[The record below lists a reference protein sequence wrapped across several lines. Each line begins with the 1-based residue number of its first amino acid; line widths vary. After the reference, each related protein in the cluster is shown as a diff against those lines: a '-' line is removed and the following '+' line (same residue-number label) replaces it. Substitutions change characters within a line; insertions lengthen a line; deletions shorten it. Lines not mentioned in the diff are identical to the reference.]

1 MLRRFRIQTRIYFI
15 LIMMSFF
22 FVSLSITAFHYIGV
36 TRDLGIDEVKIAL
49 HKAQEEKLKS
59 SVHTIATALSKVLEG
74 VEDNDEKIDVM
85 RKVLY
90 PLRFEKDKSGYFFV
104 YSQTVNVVHPIK
116 KQLEGKDLG
125 QIIDKNG
132 VRSVRELYENAF
144 GGGGFVEFMWNKPGA
159 GDTLKLGYSEMISG
173 TKFWIG
179 TGVYLDN
186 IATYE
191 NKITS
196 MISQKVVKKAGIA
209 LLATAVVFFLITLIF
224 SLFIV
229 KSISRPLTMLEDSVK
244 TLASGKLNV
253 SFDTSGQDDIS
264 ELGKAL
270 NTMVL
275 SFSSTIS
282 EITAGID
289 LLISSSTE
297 LSSVSEQMSQGSGRT
312 FDRSNTVAESAEE
325 MSANMNSVAAAME
338 QASTNVNHVAV
349 STEEMTST
357 ISQIAGNADTVR
369 GISHGAVDKS
379 KRVSNKMVELG
390 NAAQAI
396 GKVTEAI
403 TEISEQT
410 NLLALNATIEA
421 ARAGAAGKGFAVV
434 ANEIKELS
442 RQTARATLDI
452 KSQIEGIQNT
462 ARSTNDEID
471 EISSVINGMDEII
484 TSIASAV
491 EEQATATTEIAGN
504 ISQTSLGIREVNG
517 KITQSSGVAETIAQD
532 ISLVNKEAG
541 EMSHFSG
548 KVRLSAENL
557 NEMADHLSK
566 VAGKFVI

>member
-1 MLRRFRIQTRIYFI
+1 MLRRFRIKTRIYFI
-15 LIMMSFF
+15 LIMVSFF
-22 FVSLSITAFHYIGV
+22 LISLSIAAFHYIGV
-36 TRDLGIDEVKIAL
+36 TRDLGIDEVKTAL
-49 HKAQEEKLKS
+49 YKAQEEKLKS
-59 SVHTIATALSKVLEG
+59 SVHPMATALSKVLEG
-74 VEDNDEKIDVM
+74 VGDNDQKIDVM
-85 RKVLY
+85 RKILY
-90 PLRFEKDKSGYFFV
+90 PLRFEADKSGYFFV

-125 QIIDKNG
+125 DIIDKNG
-132 VRSVRELYENAF
+132 VKSIRKLYENAA

-159 GDTLKLGYSEMISG
+159 GDTPKLGYSEMIPG
-173 TKFWIG
+173 TEFWIG

-186 IATYE
+186 IAASE

-196 MISQKVVKKAGIA
+196 MISRTVVKKAVIA
-209 LLATAVVFFLITLIF
+209 LLVTVVVFLLITQILSF
-224 SLFIV
+224 SIV
-229 KSISRPLTMLEDSVK
+229 KSISRPLTKLEDSVK
-244 TLASGKLNV
+244 ILASGKLDV
-253 SFDTSGQDDIS
+253 SFDTRGQDDIS

-270 NTMVL
+270 NTMAL
-275 SFSSTIS
+275 AFSSTIS
-282 EITAGID
+282 EITDGIG

-297 LSSVSEQMSQGSGRT
+297 LSAVSEQMSQGSGRT
-312 FDRSNTVAESAEE
+312 FEQSNTVAESAEK

-338 QASTNVNHVAV
+338 QASTTVNNVAA
-349 STEEMTST
+349 STDEMTST

-379 KRVSNKMVELG
+379 KSVSSKMVELG

-421 ARAGAAGKGFAVV
+421 ARAGGAGKGFAVV

-442 RQTARATLDI
+442 RQTAKATLDI

-462 ARSTNDEID
+462 ARSTNGEID
-471 EISSVINGMDEII
+471 EISSIINGMDEII
-484 TSIASAV
+484 TAIAAAV
-491 EEQATATTEIAGN
+491 EEQSAFTTEIAGN

-517 KITQSSGVAETIAQD
+517 KITQSSGVAENIARD

-541 EMSHFSG
+541 EMSHSSG

-557 NEMADHLSK
+557 NEMATRLSNS
-566 VAGKFVI
+566 AGKFVI